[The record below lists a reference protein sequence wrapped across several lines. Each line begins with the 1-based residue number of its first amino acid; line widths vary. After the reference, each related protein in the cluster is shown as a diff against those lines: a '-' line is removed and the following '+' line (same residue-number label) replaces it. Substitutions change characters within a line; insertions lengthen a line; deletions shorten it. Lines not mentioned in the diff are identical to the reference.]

1 MAYSTISKPGV
12 HFNTKLYTGNGSND
26 SAQTGVGFKPDWLW
40 IKARNQTYD
49 HMLFDRV
56 RQGSD
61 SQPYDMRSNNTNAQS
76 SDTTNVK
83 SFDTDGFTLNN
94 GGYINGNSVPFVSW
108 NWKAANSAGVANNNG
123 TIQST
128 VSANDAAGFSIIKW
142 TGSGSTGTVGH
153 GLSAT
158 PVLTIRKVY
167 SGTGDWFV
175 HTTLIDGSLDFLK
188 LNTTAAKSNSSLSG
202 FTSTTVGVTN
212 NTSNTVLYAFTP
224 IKGYS
229 AFGVYQ
235 GTGNTDGP
243 FIYTGFKPAFVLTKV
258 TSTTDGWSLTDS
270 VRDKAVTP
278 NGARLLAQDTQTEQT
293 NETWA
298 LIEKYSNGFKLRG
311 TDNVTNANGQTYLYL
326 AFAAE
331 PFVANVGSKGIPT
344 TASNTR

>member
-1 MAYSTISKPGV
+1 MAYSTVTKPGL
-12 HFNTKLYTGNGSND
+12 HFNTKLYTGNASNGH
-26 SAQTGVGFKPDWLW
+26 AITGVGFKPDWTWL
-40 IKARNQTYD
+40 KARSQGSYD

-61 SQPYDMRSNNTNAQS
+61 SQPFDMRSNNTNAQS
-76 SDTTNVK
+76 SDTSGMV

-94 GGYINGNSVPFVSW
+94 GGYVNHSSAFVSW

-142 TGSGSTGTVGH
+142 TGSGSAGTVGH

-188 LNTTAAKSNSSLSG
+188 LNTTASKSDSSLSG

-212 NTSNTVLYAFTP
+212 NTSNTVLYAFRP

-243 FIYTGFKPAFVLTKV
+243 FVYTGFKPAFVLTKV
-258 TSTTDGWSLTDS
+258 TSTTDGWSLTDDA
-270 VRDKAVTP
+270 RDKVETP
-278 NGARLLAQDTQTEQT
+278 NGARLLAQDTQAEQT

-298 LIEKYSNGFKLRG
+298 LIEKYSNGFKVRG
-311 TDNVTNANGQTYLYL
+311 TDNVTNANGQTYLYI

-344 TASNTR
+344 TASDTR